1 MHIHYALKLKTMI
14 INFTSIA
21 LLLPFKDF
29 DWNSPNQKR
38 FHRLYNNGFLA
49 LSILVISI
57 TAMAKLPHSFQ
68 DIGDLILV
76 EAIVYVGMCALGVV
90 VQILQTFDIANQP
103 PTVKKKALSKKKSD
117 IRISGQTIEI
127 IDSII
132 ARFFPNK
139 KLKTADGGAILKAL
153 KRKDMLKD
161 LTQQVFAEL
170 FYDKYK
176 LYFIKSINPI
186 SMTTSQNIDE
196 DLVNSIVSFI
206 DNTNQKTIIGEK
218 VTLF

>member
-1 MHIHYALKLKTMI
+1 
-14 INFTSIA
+14 
-21 LLLPFKDF
+21 
-29 DWNSPNQKR
+29 
-38 FHRLYNNGFLA
+38 
-49 LSILVISI
+49 
-57 TAMAKLPHSFQ
+57 MAKLPHSFQ

-103 PTVKKKALSKKKSD
+103 PTVKKEALSKKKSD

-176 LYFIKSINPI
+176 LYFINSIKPI
-186 SMTTSQNIDE
+186 SMTTSQKIDE

-206 DNTNQKTIIGEK
+206 DKTNQKTIIGEK